1 MTEKEIKKIKKL
13 VEDFRKVVQSHRGDV
28 EIVEIKDNTIYLK
41 LLGSCVNCH
50 LANMSYDIIL
60 GGMIREI
67 NPKVEIKFTHPSLKL
82 RRVRLVERKIIKK
95 NTPKK
100 DKGGI
105 LKKYAK
111 F

>member
-1 MTEKEIKKIKKL
+1 MTDKEIKKIKKL
-13 VEDFRKVVQSHRGDV
+13 VEDFRVVVQSHRGDV
-28 EIVEIKDNTIYLK
+28 EIVKIKGNTIYLK
-41 LLGSCVNCH
+41 LLGTCVNCH
-50 LANMSYDIIL
+50 LANLSYDIIL

-67 NPKVEIKFTHPSLKL
+67 NPKVEIKFSSEGGK
-82 RRVRLVERKIIKK
+82 KINKK
-95 NTPKK
+95 ITPKK